1 MGCRAGAGD
10 GCVTGLVEREAEV
23 RALERSLADLAAGR
37 GGVVVVDAAPGLGKT
52 VLLRHARDLALAAG
66 FRVLSAR
73 GAELE
78 HDFTFGVVRQLFEPA
93 LPKEVPARER
103 LFTGAAGT
111 TAGLFTTIDA
121 ISPSGDTS
129 NGTAGSLYPLLNGLY
144 WLLVNLAE
152 TESVVVLVDDAQWV
166 DLPSLQFLGFLA
178 RRMDS
183 VAVTVIITTRTGE
196 HSDDGVL
203 HDILVA
209 EDATLLEPQNLS
221 ISAVAE
227 LVRRELG
234 PDADDEFCAA
244 CQATTTG
251 NPLFVRELL
260 RVLVTDNVCPD
271 AAAAASVEAAGPGA
285 IRRHVAARLQRQPE
299 AAQVVARVVA
309 VLGDNTDLALVAQQ
323 ANLPLP
329 VIAAGAERLIR
340 YGIFERADP
349 PAFVHAVVRD
359 VVLSLIPAA
368 DRSAEHERAATVL
381 LAAGGSVERVA
392 SHLLRTA
399 PSANQDRVGLLLAAA
414 DLARQRGSPEG
425 AAVYLLRARNEP
437 PPPAQRSEISRLLG
451 NCQAYQLAF
460 ADAETH
466 LREAL
471 SLAATPAQRAL
482 CAYSLARFRNAC
494 GEPGDAVDLLL
505 QATSELPADHT
516 PALTMEL
523 EAELIGTARV
533 DLTRRAL
540 LIDRLRCFR
549 PRSGR
554 YDAVVQAHL
563 SMEALLSGDPAD
575 HAVALARAALAGGQL
590 APERSAIWVA
600 IHTLVVTDHLD
611 EAQRHLHQALDTAIK
626 RGLLFPIGPI
636 RGYLARVAL
645 LRGDL
650 PQAQEHVDLGTAAA
664 SVPHFALPLLH
675 STAVHL
681 MLEHGRLAEADAV
694 VEAGVLSGSRQP
706 RSFFHL
712 WLLDARARLRAAQ
725 GDTEAAL
732 TDAMCCGRL
741 YAQWGS
747 PRMPDVPWRLR
758 AAEALLDLGDRD
770 RAASL
775 VDDESQLAQAF
786 TVSRHIA
793 VALRSAALLGGTA
806 EARRLLQEAV
816 DLLQDGPA
824 RLELARTLE
833 HLGERHL
840 QDGDRRSGRE
850 ATRRAAEL
858 ALECHATAMVD
869 RLRARLTA
877 GGGRPPRLRVSG
889 VHALTPSERQVAQL
903 TASALTNRQIAE
915 RLFVTEKTVEAH
927 LSRVYRK
934 MGVSSRTQLAVHLA
948 AEPGPPAAITQH
960 HSPSAEARRRTP
972 DPGP

>member
-1 MGCRAGAGD
+1 M
-10 GCVTGLVEREAEV
+10 TSLVEREAEV
-23 RALERSLADLAAGR
+23 RALERSLAELADGR
-37 GGVVVVDAAPGLGKT
+37 GGIVVVDAAPGLGKT
-52 VLLRHARDLALAAG
+52 VLVRHARELALAAG

-78 HDFTFGVVRQLFEPA
+78 RDFAFGVVRQLFEPA
-93 LPKEVPARER
+93 LPEEDPARER

-111 TAGLFTTIDA
+111 TVGLFTTIDM
-121 ISPSGDTS
+121 
-129 NGTAGSLYPLLNGLY
+129 AGSSDEATRSLYPLLNGLY

-152 TESVVVLVDDAQWV
+152 AAPVVVLVDDAQWV

-183 VAVTVIITTRTGE
+183 VAVTMVITTRTDE
-196 HSDDGVL
+196 HSDEGIL
-203 HDILVA
+203 HDILTV
-209 EDATLLEPQNLS
+209 ENTTLLEPRNLS

-227 LVRRELG
+227 LVRREFG
-234 PDADDEFCAA
+234 PDVDAEFCAA

-260 RVLVTDNVCPD
+260 RVLVTNNVCPD
-271 AAAAASVEAAGPGA
+271 AAAASAVEAAGPGA
-285 IRRHVAARLQRQPE
+285 IRRHVIARLQRQPE
-299 AAQVVARVVA
+299 ATREVARGVA
-309 VLGDNTDLALVAQQ
+309 VLGDDTALALVAHQ
-323 ANLPLP
+323 AELSLPAT
-329 VIAAGAERLIR
+329 AAAAERLTR

-359 VVLSLIPAA
+359 VVLSVIPVA
-368 DRSAEHERAATVL
+368 DRSAEHERAAIVL
-381 LAAGGSVERVA
+381 LAAGEPVERVA

-399 PSANQDRVGLLLAAA
+399 PSANQERVGILLAAA
-414 DLARQRGSPEG
+414 EQARQRGSPEG
-425 AAVYLLRARNEP
+425 AAVYLLRARDEP

-451 NCQAYQLAF
+451 SCQAYQLAF

-471 SLAATPAQRAL
+471 SLAATAAQRAL

-505 QATSELPADHT
+505 QATSEPPAEQA
-516 PALTMEL
+516 PALAMEL

-533 DLTRRAL
+533 DLKRRAL
-540 LIDRLRCFR
+540 LIDRLSRFQ

-554 YDAVVQAHL
+554 YDAVVAAHL
-563 SMEALLSGDPAD
+563 SVEAVLSGDPAD
-575 HAVALARAALAGGQL
+575 QAVALARAALAGGHL
-590 APERSAIWVA
+590 APERSGIWVA
-600 IHTLVVTDHLD
+600 IHTLVLADRLD
-611 EAQRHLHQALDTAIK
+611 EAQRHLHQALDTAIE
-626 RGLLFPIGPI
+626 RGLLIPIGPI

-650 PQAQEHVDLGTAAA
+650 PEAIEHVDLGTQAAPG
-664 SVPHFALPLLH
+664 PHFALPLLH

-681 MLEHGRLAEADAV
+681 LIDHGRLAEADTM
-694 VEAGVLSGSRQP
+694 VEAGALSRGRQP
-706 RSFFHL
+706 CSFFQL

-725 GDTEAAL
+725 GNTEAAL
-732 TDAMCCGRL
+732 ADAMCCGGL
-741 YAQWGS
+741 YEQWGAE
-747 PRMPDVPWRLR
+747 RMPDVPWRLR
-758 AAEALLDLGDRD
+758 AAEALLELGDRD

-775 VDDESQLAQAF
+775 VADESRLARSFA
-786 TVSRHIA
+786 VPRHIA
-793 VALRSAALLGGTA
+793 LALRSAARLA
-806 EARRLLQEAV
+806 EAEEARRLLREAV
-816 DLLQDGPA
+816 DLLQDGPG

-833 HLGERHL
+833 DLGERHL
-840 QDGDRRSGRE
+840 RDGDRHSGRE

-858 ALECHATAMVD
+858 ALECRATAMAE
-869 RLRARLTA
+869 RLRARLSV

-889 VHALTPSERQVAQL
+889 VHALTPSERQVAHL

-934 MGVSSRTQLAVHLA
+934 LGVTSRTQLAVHLA
-948 AEPGPPAAITQH
+948 GVAPHPP
-960 HSPSAEARRRTP
+960 SEATT
-972 DPGP
+972 